1 MSLDI
6 NLTGVEKTSNKKTT
20 LTDNSD
26 TFYPTQK
33 AVKTAVD
40 SKFNTPTGTTAQ
52 YLRGD
57 GTTATFPT
65 IPSIT
70 GLVPYTGATADV
82 DLGDNDLNA
91 EGIKIKGTGGNGHLN
106 LKHQSSGASAG
117 GSESVIY
124 ADNSGNPKWKNDG
137 NAVQNVMLENSPIT
151 GATKTKITYD
161 AKGLV
166 TSGADATT
174 ADIADSTNKRYV
186 TDANLV
192 VIGNT
197 SGTNTGDETQSSIL
211 SKLGWWRIHETTA
224 GSNSSGTSNT
234 ISKSIEIGAITDVLN
249 IDKVTFTKTGTA
261 GTFTAR
267 IYLSEVDNNI
277 GGTAILLGTALTTN
291 ANNLY
296 LAFERLHE
304 KIGSNICGINAS
316 SSANSDRIQS
326 GSARLNTAILT
337 GSPLYLIFTTQCT
350 NSADVARFESAYIKN
365 F

>member
-1 MSLDI
+1 MDI
-6 NLTGVEKTSNKKTT
+6 NLNNVESDLNKSTNVNTDQASNTK
-20 LTDNSD
+20 
-26 TFYPTQK
+26 YPSVK
-33 AVKTAVD
+33 AVFDWAV
-40 SKFNTPTGTTAQ
+40 
-52 YLRGD
+52 
-57 GTTATFPT
+57 
-65 IPSIT
+65 
-70 GLVPYTGATADV
+70 GLFVQK
-82 DLGDNDLNA
+82 NA
-91 EGIKIKGTGGNGHLN
+91 
-106 LKHQSSGASAG
+106 
-117 GSESVIY
+117 
-124 ADNSGNPKWKNDG
+124 
-137 NAVQNVMLENSPIT
+137 PIT
-151 GATKTKITYD
+151 GATKTKVTYD
-161 AKGLV
+161 TKGLV
-166 TSGADATT
+166 TSGADLT
-174 ADIADSTNKRYV
+174 ASDI
-186 TDANLV
+186 L
-192 VIGNT
+192 GF
-197 SGTNTGDETQSSIL
+197 
-211 SKLGWWRIHETTA
+211 LGWWRIHETTA

-326 GSARLNTAILT
+326 GSARLNTPILT

-350 NSADVARFESAYIKN
+350 NSADVARFESASLKN

>member
-1 MSLDI
+1 MIL
-6 NLTGVEKTSNKKTT
+6 NLNN
-20 LTDNSD
+20 L
-26 TFYPTQK
+26 QRK
-33 AVKTAVD
+33 AIVVSANQTAVND
-40 SKFNTPTGTTAQ
+40 ANYTVVANSTFTDPSPIEGKGYRVFVRNG
-52 YLRGD
+52 
-57 GTTATFPT
+57 TAT
-65 IPSIT
+65 INS
-70 GLVPYTGATADV
+70 VAYTV
-82 DLGDNDLNA
+82 
-91 EGIKIKGTGGNGHLN
+91 GTSVLRLFH
-106 LKHQSSGASAG
+106 SGSWVSYVSLPDSNFVAS
-117 GSESVIY
+117 
-124 ADNSGNPKWKNDG
+124 NT
-137 NAVQNVMLENSPIT
+137 PIT

-166 TSGADATT
+166 TGGADATT
-174 ADIADSTNKRYV
+174 ADIADSINKRYV

-197 SGTNTGDETQSSIL
+197 SGTNTGDETESSIL
-211 SKLGWWRIHETTA
+211 SKLGWWRIHETTS

-234 ISKSIEIGAITDVLN
+234 ISKSIQIGTITDILN
-249 IDKVTFTKTGTA
+249 IDKVTFTKTGTG

-267 IYLSEVDNNI
+267 VYLSEVENNI

-296 LAFERLHE
+296 LSFERLHE

-337 GSPLYLIFTTQCT
+337 ASPLYLIFATQCT
-350 NSADVARFESAYIKN
+350 NLGDVARFESGYIKN